1 MKKSF
6 FFFCLILS
14 ITFLG
19 CSKKQNP
26 TKNGYPQKIITLSP
40 AATEIIYAL
49 NAQDQLVAVSDLSDY
64 PAECKEKP
72 TIGGFDGKTINLEV
86 ILSYEPDFMYLTKT
100 MHDFMT
106 TQFDSFGIQ
115 YYLSDANSLQSL
127 IDEIKTIGKITG
139 HEKEAETVTKNMM
152 ESVSN
157 INISDFKTVYY
168 EVWNSP
174 FMSIGKNSFI
184 TDILSY
190 AGYTNIFN
198 DVNQDYPI
206 ISEEEIIT
214 KNPEVILIPESLNL
228 SSDDIKSRKGWNTI
242 SAVKNNKVYIINDQ
256 IISRP
261 IPRITEEI
269 ENLSR
274 LDK

>member
-198 DVNQDYPI
+198 YVNQDYPI